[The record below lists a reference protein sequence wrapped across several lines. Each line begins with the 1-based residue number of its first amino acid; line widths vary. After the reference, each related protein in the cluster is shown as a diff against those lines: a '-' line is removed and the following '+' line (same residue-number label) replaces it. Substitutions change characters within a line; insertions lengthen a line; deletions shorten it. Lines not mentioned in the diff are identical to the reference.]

1 LKLSVIFL
9 LIISTPS
16 ALAETI
22 TFSDLGVAT
31 ALTSGREANTPIG
44 TFYTS
49 SNMNSMDVVVNA
61 YWKLSYRLTIYLN
74 NAPLKSGDFGGE
86 GNTLLYT
93 ISPENLRVGKN
104 TIYIK
109 GTSLAAMKTFG
120 GSDGNLIIDRTS
132 RISSDGIY
140 LPPTPTPTPTI
151 IIISPTLT
159 TPIITPLIT
168 PTLTETPTISQLQ
181 QEVKDLKARL
191 NNIEEIQ
198 THQESRI
205 TWLESMVNSILVW
218 IKSFFYQKN

>member
-1 LKLSVIFL
+1 
-9 LIISTPS
+9 
-16 ALAETI
+16 
-22 TFSDLGVAT
+22 
-31 ALTSGREANTPIG
+31 
-44 TFYTS
+44 
-49 SNMNSMDVVVNA
+49 
-61 YWKLSYRLTIYLN
+61 LN

-109 GTSLAAMKTFG
+109 GTSLAAMNTFG
-120 GSDGNLIIDRTS
+120 GSDGDLIIDRTS

-140 LPPTPTPTPTI
+140 LPPTPTQSPTTTPTTTKTSIPTLTPTPTI

-159 TPIITPLIT
+159 TPIIRPLIT
-168 PTLTETPTISQLQ
+168 PTLTETPTVSQLQ
-181 QEVKDLKARL
+181 QEVKDLKEIL
-191 NNIEEIQ
+191 NKIEQIQ
-198 THQESRI
+198 NHQESRI